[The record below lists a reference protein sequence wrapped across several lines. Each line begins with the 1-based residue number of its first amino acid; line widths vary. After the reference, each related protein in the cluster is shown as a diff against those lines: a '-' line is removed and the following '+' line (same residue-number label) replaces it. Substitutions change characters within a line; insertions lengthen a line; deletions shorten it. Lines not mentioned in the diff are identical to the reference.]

1 MTLRILVAAAAL
13 FSHAQQA
20 APLQAFWDHPLIVG
34 LVHSRPTTVDMD
46 HDLPTLSRRL
56 IAETRDGPW
65 ASRTERELELRLQ
78 TEVVLTGND
87 IQHQVRCGATLCEVA
102 IVFHASE
109 GVEKHRKDAF
119 GSFARLAGRGLGL
132 DHRTS
137 AYLNVDEEPRM
148 QSMLAFFAR
157 RDAHRPD

>member
-56 IAETRDGPW
+56 VNETRDGPW
-65 ASRTERELELRLQ
+65 ASRMERELELRLQ
-78 TEVVLTGND
+78 ANTVLTGND
-87 IQHQVRCGATLCEVA
+87 MQHQVRCGATLCEVA
-102 IVFHASE
+102 IVSNSSE
-109 GVEKHRKDAF
+109 RVEKHRKDAF
-119 GSFARLAGRGLGL
+119 GSFAKLAGRDLGL

-137 AYLNVDEEPRM
+137 AHMTIDEEPHM

-157 RDAHRPD
+157 GDVHRPD